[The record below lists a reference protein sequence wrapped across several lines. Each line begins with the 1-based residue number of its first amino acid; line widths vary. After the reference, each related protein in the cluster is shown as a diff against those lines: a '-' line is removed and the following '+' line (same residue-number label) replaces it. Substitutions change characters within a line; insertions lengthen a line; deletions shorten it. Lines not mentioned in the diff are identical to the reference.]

1 MDPYV
6 RLVEVVLRNKP
17 EDKIMNYREW
27 EELSDLGKYPFLL
40 PYALKCY
47 YMRNLSSTYLKYLSE
62 PNSNT
67 AEKSLSCVLPM
78 NITVNRK
85 T

>member
-40 PYALKCY
+40 PYALKGY
-47 YMRNLSSTYLKYLSE
+47 YMRNLSSTYLKYLSQ

-67 AEKSLSCVLPM
+67 AEKSLSCALPM
-78 NITVNRK
+78 NFTVNRK